1 MFKVLKAE
9 QKSVLDDTLE
19 STYKPIST
27 FMTTNSYKKY
37 FIVSSNKNF
46 LKKKKFRTTKS
57 KILRLGSSPNRK
69 NTNGLWDK
77 SEHYKFIDALY
88 IYNCKWFKI
97 SEYIENRTYNQICSH
112 AQKFFIRLKSFK
124 DSELG
129 LDFTSESIVS
139 LKAIVDIVK
148 EKEKNLNIYKKLLYT
163 ISEKISFGKK
173 IRRTN
178 KEKISLN
185 INTNDF
191 NLCKPTEDDNFSNCN
206 LMQLN
211 SENNNEVDE
220 NNENIEYSSDYNLS
234 YINRFAD
241 KEIEEISIANFDRKN
256 LPSSV
261 TNYLF

>member
-1 MFKVLKAE
+1 M
-9 QKSVLDDTLE
+9 
-19 STYKPIST
+19 
-27 FMTTNSYKKY
+27 
-37 FIVSSNKNF
+37 
-46 LKKKKFRTTKS
+46 
-57 KILRLGSSPNRK
+57 
-69 NTNGLWDK
+69 
-77 SEHYKFIDALY
+77 
-88 IYNCKWFKI
+88 
-97 SEYIENRTYNQICSH
+97 
-112 AQKFFIRLKSFK
+112 
-124 DSELG
+124 
-129 LDFTSESIVS
+129 
-139 LKAIVDIVK
+139 
-148 EKEKNLNIYKKLLYT
+148 LYT

-241 KEIEEISIANFDRKN
+241 KEIEEISIENFDN
-256 LPSSV
+256 FPSSV
-261 TNYLF
+261 TNYFF

>member
-1 MFKVLKAE
+1 MFACA
-9 QKSVLDDTLE
+9 
-19 STYKPIST
+19 
-27 FMTTNSYKKY
+27 
-37 FIVSSNKNF
+37 
-46 LKKKKFRTTKS
+46 
-57 KILRLGSSPNRK
+57 KIF
-69 NTNGLWDK
+69 
-77 SEHYKFIDALY
+77 Y
-88 IYNCKWFKI
+88 
-97 SEYIENRTYNQICSH
+97 
-112 AQKFFIRLKSFK
+112 
-124 DSELG
+124 ELG

-241 KEIEEISIANFDRKN
+241 KEIEEISIENFDN
-256 LPSSV
+256 FPSSV

>member
-1 MFKVLKAE
+1 M
-9 QKSVLDDTLE
+9 
-19 STYKPIST
+19 
-27 FMTTNSYKKY
+27 
-37 FIVSSNKNF
+37 
-46 LKKKKFRTTKS
+46 
-57 KILRLGSSPNRK
+57 
-69 NTNGLWDK
+69 
-77 SEHYKFIDALY
+77 
-88 IYNCKWFKI
+88 
-97 SEYIENRTYNQICSH
+97 
-112 AQKFFIRLKSFK
+112 
-124 DSELG
+124 
-129 LDFTSESIVS
+129 
-139 LKAIVDIVK
+139 
-148 EKEKNLNIYKKLLYT
+148 
-163 ISEKISFGKK
+163 
-173 IRRTN
+173 
-178 KEKISLN
+178 N